1 MRKIKIFFVVVVVVG
16 LVWNLTFL
24 GVYEILCLVDQ

>member
-1 MRKIKIFFVVVVVVG
+1 MRKIKIFFVVVVVG